1 MWTKM
6 TSGQIIPW
14 MSIHF
19 KNYIFEKLIIKML
32 TKKICSCFRMWT
44 SALMKAQSG
53 KDLPTP
59 RWERRNLNKEEVL
72 NLEYR
77 RYMYSVQ
84 KLNELWQAVAK
95 SDKIN
100 GI

>member
-1 MWTKM
+1 M
-6 TSGQIIPW
+6 TSGHIIPW

-32 TKKICSCFRMWT
+32 TKNICSCFRMWT

-77 RYMYSVQ
+77 RYGVQ

>member
-1 MWTKM
+1 M
-6 TSGQIIPW
+6 
-14 MSIHF
+14 
-19 KNYIFEKLIIKML
+19 KNF
-32 TKKICSCFRMWT
+32 SCFRMWT

-77 RYMYSVQ
+77 RYIYSVQ
-84 KLNELWQAVAK
+84 KLNFDRQ
-95 SDKIN
+95 
-100 GI
+100 